1 MLRANRRRSFGR
13 LANAT
18 TKRLGV
24 EVKRFDLA
32 ALLVLAIVVTAACT
46 TPSTTPSASG
56 SASPTAG
63 QPQRGGELVMA
74 IRADVTTLDPR
85 LAGTNNNNR
94 LATHIWS
101 NTLVQLNEKLEYV
114 PELAESWDRSAD
126 GKVWTF
132 KLRKG
137 VKFHDGSA
145 FGAKD
150 VKFTIESVMDPA
162 LKSPFRSNWVFGT
175 TLTKVDVVDDSTV
188 RMTFPEE
195 PSNTLLQVA
204 YQRILPKDY
213 TERVGVDGFNQ
224 KPVGTG
230 PFKFV
235 SYTKADKI
243 VFDRNPDYFK
253 PGLPYLDKLTVRI
266 IIDPATRL
274 AALQAKEIGLSI
286 LNADDLKITE
296 RDSSLKNYKYLY
308 SGYYYMAYNERDP
321 LLKNKLVRQAINYA
335 IDSQEIINAVVVGS
349 PAHNM
354 VPPAMSAYDPS
365 APKYTLDVNKT
376 KQLLTQAGYPN
387 GIDFTILGLA
397 GLQPYQQIAEVVQN
411 QLNRTGVIRA
421 KLQLVDFTTAF
432 VPRVFTDYN
441 YQAGITALTAVSPTD
456 AFDNFAGGTTPDT
469 ENFMQYLNPEVQRL
483 IDDAKANRQTNPTKA
498 QEDYKQLQRL
508 IWEDAPMSWLG
519 YWGTSWTA
527 RADLQGFIGH
537 PNQSFEYLEGVWL
550 KK

>member
-1 MLRANRRRSFGR
+1 
-13 LANAT
+13 
-18 TKRLGV
+18 
-24 EVKRFDLA
+24 
-32 ALLVLAIVVTAACT
+32 
-46 TPSTTPSASG
+46 
-56 SASPTAG
+56 
-63 QPQRGGELVMA
+63 MA

-85 LAGTNNNNR
+85 IAGTNNNNR
-94 LATHIWS
+94 LVTHIWS

-162 LKSPFRSNWVFGT
+162 LKSPFRSSWVFGT
-175 TLTKVDVVDDSTV
+175 TNTKVDVVDDSTV

-213 TERVGVDGFNQ
+213 TEKVGVDGFNA

-243 VFDRNPDYFK
+243 VFERNPDYFK
-253 PGLPYLDKLTVRI
+253 PNLPYLDKLTVRI

-296 RDSSLKNYKYLY
+296 KDSSLTNYKYLY
-308 SGYYYMAYNERDP
+308 SGYYYMAYNQRDP

-349 PAHNM
+349 AAHNM
-354 VPPAMSAYDPS
+354 VPPAMSAYDAS

-441 YQAGITALTAVSPTD
+441 YQAAISALTAVSPTD
-456 AFDNFAGGTTPDT
+456 AFDNFAGGPTTDT
-469 ENFMQYLNPEVQRL
+469 ENFMQYYNPDVQKL
-483 IDDAKANRQTNPTKA
+483 IDDAKANRATNASKA

-508 IWEDAPMSWLG
+508 IWDDAPMSWLG

>member
-1 MLRANRRRSFGR
+1 
-13 LANAT
+13 
-18 TKRLGV
+18 
-24 EVKRFDLA
+24 
-32 ALLVLAIVVTAACT
+32 
-46 TPSTTPSASG
+46 
-56 SASPTAG
+56 
-63 QPQRGGELVMA
+63 MA

-85 LAGTNNNNR
+85 IAGTNNNNR
-94 LATHIWS
+94 LVTHLWT

-126 GKVWTF
+126 GLVWTF

-150 VKFTIESVMDPA
+150 VKFTIDSVMDPA
-162 LKSPFRSNWVFGT
+162 LKSPFRFNWVFGDK
-175 TLTKVDVVDDSTV
+175 LTKVEVVDDSTV
-188 RMTFPEE
+188 RMTFPEQ
-195 PSNTLLQVA
+195 PSDTLLQVS

-213 TERVGVDGFNQ
+213 TEKVGVDGFNA
-224 KPVGTG
+224 KPIGTG

-243 VFDRNPDYFK
+243 VFERNPDYWK

-286 LNADDLKITE
+286 LNADDLKITAQ
-296 RDSSLKNYKYLY
+296 DPSLVNYKYLY

-335 IDSQEIINAVVVGS
+335 IDSQEIINAVVVGA

-354 VPPAMSAYDPS
+354 VPPAMSAYDS
-365 APKYTLDVNKT
+365 TAPKYMLDVNKV
-376 KQLLTQAGYPN
+376 KQLLTSAGYPN

-441 YQAGITALTAVSPTD
+441 YQAAITALTAVSPTD
-456 AFDNFAGGTTPDT
+456 AFDNFAGGTTPDS
-469 ENFMQYLNPEVQRL
+469 ENFMAYYNPDVQKL
-483 IDDAKANRQTNPTKA
+483 IDDAKANRQTNASKA

-508 IWEDAPMSWLG
+508 IWDDAPMSWLG

-537 PNQSFEYLEGVWL
+537 PNQSFEYLGQVWL

>member
-1 MLRANRRRSFGR
+1 
-13 LANAT
+13 
-18 TKRLGV
+18 
-24 EVKRFDLA
+24 VKRFDLLAVFAIA
-32 ALLVLAIVVTAACT
+32 AVLAAACT
-46 TPSTTPSASG
+46 SPSTTPAASASASAG
-56 SASPTAG
+56 TSASA

-101 NTLVQLNEKLEYV
+101 NTLVQLNDKLEYV
-114 PELAESWDRSAD
+114 PELAESWDRSSD

-145 FGAKD
+145 FSAKD
-150 VKFTIESVMDPA
+150 VKFTIDSVMDPA
-162 LKSPFRSNWVFGT
+162 LKSPFRSSWVFGT
-175 TLTKVDVVDDSTV
+175 TLTKVEVVDDSTV
-188 RMTFPEE
+188 KMTFPEE

-213 TERVGVDGFNQ
+213 TEKVGNDGFNA

-243 VFDRNPDYFK
+243 VFERNPDYFK
-253 PGLPYLDKLTVRI
+253 SGLPYLDKLTVRI

-296 RDSSLKNYKYLY
+296 KDTSLKNYKYLY

-335 IDSQEIINAVVVGS
+335 IDSQEIINAVVVGA

-354 VPPAMSAYDPS
+354 VPPAMSAYDS
-365 APKYTLDVNKT
+365 TAPKFTLDVNKT

-441 YQAGITALTAVSPTD
+441 YQGAISALTAVSPTD
-456 AFDNFAGGTTPDT
+456 AFDNFAGGTTADT
-469 ENFMQYLNPEVQRL
+469 ENFMQYYNPEVQKL
-483 IDDAKANRQTNPTKA
+483 IDDAKANRQTNPSKA

-508 IWEDAPMSWLG
+508 ISDDAPMSWLG

-527 RADLQGFIGH
+527 RADLQGFVGH

>member
-1 MLRANRRRSFGR
+1 M
-13 LANAT
+13 
-18 TKRLGV
+18 
-24 EVKRFDLA
+24 VKRSYLVALFAVAVLLA
-32 ALLVLAIVVTAACT
+32 AACT
-46 TPSTTPSASG
+46 APATTPGANPSASA
-56 SASPTAG
+56 SAAPSAAS

-94 LATHIWS
+94 LVTHIWS
-101 NTLVQLNEKLEYV
+101 NTLVQLNDKLEYV
-114 PELAESWDRSAD
+114 PELADSWDRSAD

-132 KLRKG
+132 KLHKG

-150 VKFTIESVMDPA
+150 VKFTIDSVMDPA
-162 LKSPFRSNWVFGT
+162 LKSPFRSSWVVGT

-213 TERVGVDGFNQ
+213 TEKVGVDGFNA
-224 KPVGTG
+224 KPIGTG

-235 SYTKADKI
+235 SYTKADKF
-243 VFDRNPDYFK
+243 VFERNPDYFK

-266 IIDPATRL
+266 IVDPATRL

-296 RDSSLKNYKYLY
+296 KDTSLKNYKYLY

-321 LLKNKLVRQAINYA
+321 ILKNKLVRQAINYA
-335 IDSQEIINAVVVGS
+335 IDSQEIINAVIVGA

-354 VPPAMSAYDPS
+354 VPPAMSAYDPT

-421 KLQLVDFTTAF
+421 KLQLVDFSTAF
-432 VPRVFTDYN
+432 IPRVFTDYN
-441 YQAGITALTAVSPTD
+441 FQGAITALTAVSPTD
-456 AFDNFAGGTTPDT
+456 AFDNFAGGTTADT
-469 ENFMQYLNPEVQRL
+469 ENFMQYFNPDVQKL
-483 IDDAKANRQTNPTKA
+483 IDDAKANRQANPSKA

-508 IWEDAPMSWLG
+508 ISDDAPMSWLG

-537 PNQSFEYLEGVWL
+537 PNQSFEYLEQVWL